1 MIKLQLLKN
10 NKVIVSDNTLK
21 VIKNN
26 NNLLFEIQ
34 TGNVKIVETNNG
46 VEILITEKSE
56 KLKESVKIY
65 EIKLVNIQ
73 SGRLRAI
80 RAIKESLDLY
90 LDEAKA
96 LCQNDSSIICSTKS
110 KEKAMD
116 VLTKLKENLKETNIK
131 IILNK
136 YEEKQ

>member
-56 KLKESVKIY
+56 
-65 EIKLVNIQ
+65 N
-73 SGRLRAI
+73 
-80 RAIKESLDLY
+80 
-90 LDEAKA
+90 
-96 LCQNDSSIICSTKS
+96 
-110 KEKAMD
+110 
-116 VLTKLKENLKETNIK
+116 
-131 IILNK
+131 
-136 YEEKQ
+136 